1 MTSQRD
7 VRDAVSIAALCEVAE
22 ESAFPGDLDELRAQL
37 VALRI
42 TESPDGIDEAEDAAR
57 ALQHVIGAPP
67 HLASPARL
75 DAIGQAVRRLE
86 LALDPAVPSP
96 FTAAMRGATEV
107 ADALLGRRRGRL
119 QGRARLPLRHGRRWL
134 LPVRRRPGGDP
145 PRAPRVRR
153 AAGRGRQ
160 GRAARAV
167 RDADPLDG
175 RRADAGGARAGGAV
189 GDGRRAGAR
198 SCATRCACCSRRR
211 SRSSPP
217 PARASCA
224 NRSRPVRGRATAR
237 CARPRWRCRDT
248 PRGSART
255 RRWRGRVRRRAASSR
270 RPRA

>member
-1 MTSQRD
+1 MALADDLERIAATAADRANGDGSTVSGVLAAEPAPGRRVYVCAFETEDGARTWLALDEEGAPVTSQRD

-107 ADALLGRRRGRL
+107 ADALWADVEAAYRGE
-119 QGRARLPLRHGRRWL
+119 
-134 LPVRRRPGGDP
+134 
-145 PRAPRVRR
+145 
-153 AAGRGRQ
+153 
-160 GRAARAV
+160 
-167 RDADPLDG
+167 LDY
-175 RRADAGGARAGGAV
+175 
-189 GDGRRAGAR
+189 
-198 SCATRCACCSRRR
+198 
-211 SRSSPP
+211 P
-217 PARASCA
+217 
-224 NRSRPVRGRATAR
+224 
-237 CARPRWRCRDT
+237 
-248 PRGSART
+248 
-255 RRWRGRVRRRAASSR
+255 
-270 RPRA
+270 